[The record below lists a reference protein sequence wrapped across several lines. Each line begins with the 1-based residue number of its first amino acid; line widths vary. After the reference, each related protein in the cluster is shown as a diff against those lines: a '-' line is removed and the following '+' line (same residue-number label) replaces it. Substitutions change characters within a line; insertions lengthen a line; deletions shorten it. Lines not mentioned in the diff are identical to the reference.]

1 MPSLNQSPESTKH
14 NLLQQE
20 LDEQKLLNNNLL
32 QEIANLNGKWS
43 TVIFLFVRYFWFSI
57 CLDIINS
64 RQKVE
69 AEPQEK
75 TEPEIEN
82 QRNSIKEDKE
92 GDNEMPVQNNQ
103 LIDLKKEFTFIK
115 SKMLLIEAE
124 TKQLIR

>member
-92 GDNEMPVQNNQ
+92 GDNEMPVLNNQ